1 MGKSPFRRF
10 NMSRM
15 WICILPPK
23 PPAFHVVAQ
32 ARILSRKEGEK
43 YGTGNPSRT
52 QRPPWMDTEL
62 LDMVAYNANPPAT
75 FPISRTSG
83 SLIHPHHQP
92 DNCLAVLPSAGG
104 LQNCS
109 HLQLI
114 PG

>member
-1 MGKSPFRRF
+1 MGKSPFQRF

-32 ARILSRKEGEK
+32 ARILSGKEGEK

-75 FPISRTSG
+75 FPVSRTPTTSQITAWLCCPLLEACKIV
-83 SLIHPHHQP
+83 LI
-92 DNCLAVLPSAGG
+92 
-104 LQNCS
+104 CS
-109 HLQLI
+109 
-114 PG
+114 